1 MHGSTNMNAARELR
15 KFVQVCDART
25 SFPVYHM
32 YCNVL
37 SLYAFM
43 CELEKDK

>member
-37 SLYAFM
+37 FVCIYV
-43 CELEKDK
+43 